1 MRASFRSAI
10 LAICCLLMMTASA
23 DAEITKFVRFQV
35 DDKTYFGI
43 VEDEQIRKINGDLFG
58 EWSQSDATYAID
70 SVKILVPTAARKVL
84 ALAGNYRDHLSDD
97 DPIPTQPEPFFKL
110 PTSLIADGEKI
121 VQPNDH
127 EQVHYE
133 AEVVIVIGKKAKH
146 VSEADALDYVLGI
159 TCGNDIS
166 ARNWQANDR
175 QWWRAKSSDTFGPC
189 GPFIVSGLDYGNLK
203 MELRVN
209 GEVRQKTNTKNMIFN
224 IAQTVSFISRYV
236 TLEPGDLIYSGT
248 PGKTKP
254 MNNGDI
260 VEVEIEGVGI
270 LTNQLVGA
278 K

>member
-1 MRASFRSAI
+1 MQSSLRSVV
-10 LAICCLLMMTASA
+10 LAISCLPLLISPTNG
-23 DAEITKFVRFQV
+23 EITKFVRFQAG
-35 DDKTYFGI
+35 DQTHYGI
-43 VEDEQIRKINGDLFG
+43 IEEDQIRKISGDLFG
-58 EWSQSDATYAID
+58 KWKKTDTLFDSD
-70 SVKILVPTAARKVL
+70 SVKILVPTEARKVL
-84 ALAGNYRDHLSDD
+84 ALAGNYRDHLGD

-110 PTSLIADGEKI
+110 HTCLIADGEKI
-121 VQPNDH
+121 VQPSDH

-133 AEVVIVIGKKAKH
+133 AEVVIVIGKKAKN
-146 VSEADALDYVLGI
+146 VTEADALKYVLGI

-166 ARNWQANDR
+166 ARYWQSNDR
-175 QWWRAKSSDTFGPC
+175 QWWRAKGSDTFGPC
-189 GPFIVSGLDYGNLK
+189 GPYIVAGLNYDNLD

-236 TLEPGDLIYSGT
+236 TLEPGDLIFSGT

-254 MNNGDI
+254 MKNGDV
-260 VEVEIEGVGI
+260 VEVEIEGVGV